1 MTHARSFVIMISL
14 DRKIGDMICINQPM
28 VSFAHGSFR
37 ICINN
42 LPNEDVYLLYFVF
55 AECEWKV
62 WSVIFKDNDH
72 IIIYAFILML
82 FFKIVTQRSR
92 TLIPLMPLFKTFW
105 KTSSPNCL
113 LNHLQA
119 WLKTS
124 ISLLSIRILYQDSS
138 CFFLFTRVGYK
149 CLSEMMKMAKIDF
162 QIMKFVTIEDI

>member
-1 MTHARSFVIMISL
+1 MKMY
-14 DRKIGDMICINQPM
+14 ICFILYLQS
-28 VSFAHGSFR
+28 VSEKYGR
-37 ICINN
+37 
-42 LPNEDVYLLYFVF
+42 
-55 AECEWKV
+55 
-62 WSVIFKDNDH
+62 SVIFKDNDH

-138 CFFLFTRVGYK
+138 CFFFYSPELAINVSVKWWKWLKLTFK
-149 CLSEMMKMAKIDF
+149 LWNLSPLRIFRNVYACVWYRLRKQFLKEGEILWIMA
-162 QIMKFVTIEDI
+162 EL